1 MSTCLKINDISCYY
15 GSHRVIEDLSYDFPQ
30 GSFVGIIGPNGSG
43 KSTLLNA
50 LSRTLKPK
58 KGIVY
63 LGKEDVYKVA
73 PKEVAKTI
81 GVVPQNTMVNFSFTA
96 HEVVMMG
103 RNPYLS
109 RFGWENDNDL
119 EIVRKA
125 MEATGTSALK
135 DKYISDLSGGERQRV
150 IISRALAQ
158 EPEILLLDEPTSH
171 LDITH
176 QLEILQLL
184 YELNKN
190 KNITVVI
197 VIHDLNLAAQY
208 CKDLILLKEGKIFA
222 TGPVSE
228 VITKENVTFVYN
240 TPVIVNKHPLWDV
253 PNVTLLPR
261 KSKDDSFKALASGK
275 RIHLICG
282 GGSGKDLIKGL
293 VDKDYRLSIGVLNQL
308 DLDWE
313 EAKEHAVIIIEE
325 KPFSSISEQSNRG
338 NLEKI
343 LEADLTVLA
352 DVPVGHGNLKNLE
365 SALVAQELGKEIL
378 ILGGTSFE
386 NRDFVSGQAKVILET
401 LVKNGAKIISK
412 HDFWSFL

>member
-1 MSTCLKINDISCYY
+1 MSTCLKINGISCYY
-15 GSHRVIEDLSYDFPQ
+15 GSHRVIEDLSYEFSQ

-58 KGIVY
+58 TGTVY
-63 LGKEDVYKVA
+63 LGNEDVYKVA

-96 HEVVMMG
+96 HEVVLMG

-109 RFGWENDNDL
+109 RFGWESEQDL
-119 EIVRKA
+119 EIVSKA

-176 QLEILQLL
+176 QLEVLQLL

-190 KNITVVI
+190 KKITVII

-222 TGPVSE
+222 AGSVSE
-228 VITKENVTFVYN
+228 VLTETNINFVYN

-253 PNVTLLPR
+253 PNITLLPK
-261 KSKDDSFKALASGK
+261 KSKVESFKELASGK

-282 GGSGKDLIKGL
+282 GGSGKELIKGL
-293 VDKDYRLSIGVLNQL
+293 VEKDYKLSVGVLNQM

-313 EAKEHAVIIIEE
+313 EAKKHRVIIIEE
-325 KPFSSISEQSNRG
+325 KPFSAISEKSNQD
-338 NLEKI
+338 NLEQM
-343 LEADLTVLA
+343 LEADLTIVA
-352 DVPVGHGNLKNLE
+352 DVPVGHGNFKNLE
-365 SALVAQELGKEIL
+365 SVLKAQEQGKEIL

-386 NRDFVSGQAKVILET
+386 NRDFVSGQAKVMLET
-401 LVKNGAKIISK
+401 LLKNGAKIISK